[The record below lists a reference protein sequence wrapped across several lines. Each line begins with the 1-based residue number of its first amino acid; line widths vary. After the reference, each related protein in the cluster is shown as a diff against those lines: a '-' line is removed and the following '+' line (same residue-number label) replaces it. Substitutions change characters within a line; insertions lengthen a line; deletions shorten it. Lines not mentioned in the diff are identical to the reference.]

1 MDLSEVNLLI
11 NEIKN
16 TEIDGDESLQVFKK
30 KYNDILKKKLYDLKN
45 LDPEEKKE
53 YGVFINKLKNAID
66 TKYKE
71 SVQKI
76 NSVKKIKTDFFDYSL
91 PYVPFVGGL
100 HLLTVLRNKLFSIF
114 KKLGFDIVDGCE
126 VEDDWHNFTAL
137 NFLQDHPARDMQDT
151 FFINNSKKNVLR
163 THTTSVQAQIL
174 EKYELPL
181 RAITIGRVYRN
192 ETVSARSNCFFT
204 QFDGFYV
211 DKKVSFLDLQY
222 VFSEIIKNLF
232 GNDIKMRIRPS
243 YFPFTS
249 PSVEVDISCTV
260 CSQKGCPICKNSG
273 WLEVWGGGLIHEN
286 VLKNCKVDHK
296 IYSGFAFGGGLERLA
311 MLIYRINDLRMFAI
325 NDIRFL
331 SNF

>member
-1 MDLSEVNLLI
+1 MH
-11 NEIKN
+11 
-16 TEIDGDESLQVFKK
+16 
-30 KYNDILKKKLYDLKN
+30 
-45 LDPEEKKE
+45 P
-53 YGVFINKLKNAID
+53 
-66 TKYKE
+66 
-71 SVQKI
+71 
-76 NSVKKIKTDFFDYSL
+76 
-91 PYVPFVGGL
+91 
-100 HLLTVLRNKLFSIF
+100 LTVLRNKLFSIF

-137 NFLQDHPARDMQDT
+137 NIPQDHPARDMQDT

-311 MLIYRINDLRMFAI
+311 MLIYRINDLRLFSI
-325 NDIRFL
+325 NDVRFL

>member
-76 NSVKKIKTDFFDYSL
+76 SSVKKIKTDFFDYSL

-100 HLLTVLRNKLFSIF
+100 HPLTVLRNKLFSIF

-137 NFLQDHPARDMQDT
+137 NIPQDHPARDMQDT

-249 PSVEVDISCTV
+249 PSV
-260 CSQKGCPICKNSG
+260 PICKNSG

-311 MLIYRINDLRMFAI
+311 MLIYRINDLRLFSI
-325 NDIRFL
+325 NDVRFL

>member
-16 TEIDGDESLQVFKK
+16 TEIDGDESLQAFKK

-91 PYVPFVGGL
+91 PYVPFVGEL
-100 HLLTVLRNKLFSIF
+100 HPLTVLRNKLFFIF

-137 NFLQDHPARDMQDT
+137 NIPQDHPARDMQDT

-163 THTTSVQAQIL
+163 THTTSVQVRIL
-174 EKYELPL
+174 EEHELPL

-260 CSQKGCPICKNSG
+260 
-273 WLEVWGGGLIHEN
+273 
-286 VLKNCKVDHK
+286 
-296 IYSGFAFGGGLERLA
+296 
-311 MLIYRINDLRMFAI
+311 
-325 NDIRFL
+325 
-331 SNF
+331 